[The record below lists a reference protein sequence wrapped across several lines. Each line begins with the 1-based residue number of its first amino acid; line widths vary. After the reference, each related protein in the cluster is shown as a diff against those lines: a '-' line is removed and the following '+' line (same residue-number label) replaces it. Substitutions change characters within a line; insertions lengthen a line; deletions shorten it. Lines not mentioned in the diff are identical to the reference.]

1 VSKPRSCFDWDL
13 MGKQGSMTSL
23 HNMVTIYTPKEEE
36 FKCNFN
42 DLKISKIQNQCSFNP
57 ELTSLVKIGT
67 VKA

>member
-1 VSKPRSCFDWDL
+1 MFDWDF

-42 DLKISKIQNQCSFNP
+42 DLKISNIQNQCSSNP
-57 ELTSLVKIGT
+57 ELMSLVKIGT

>member
-1 VSKPRSCFDWDL
+1 MFDWDF

-23 HNMVTIYTPKEEE
+23 HNMVTIYTPKEDE

-57 ELTSLVKIGT
+57 ELTSLVKLGT
-67 VKA
+67 VKD